1 MNAPHNVE
9 LLIDMKGYGRQANK
23 GRWCQTSKKLRR
35 KRNVI
40 GRKKKRQRAMID
52 PTNKGNADPQANSQ
66 DNSNP
71 QPDNEAASGH
81 NAVDV
86 VDIAGSN
93 SGRPV

>member
-1 MNAPHNVE
+1 
-9 LLIDMKGYGRQANK
+9 
-23 GRWCQTSKKLRR
+23 
-35 KRNVI
+35 
-40 GRKKKRQRAMID
+40 MID
-52 PTNKGNADPQANSQ
+52 PTNKVNADTQTNSQ